1 MTPEPRHVLIAAS
14 ALAAACAS
22 SPTTRAPTPNDA
34 TEEVAADDTTQDAAT
49 TPSEAPGDAQTREVY
64 HRADVPGTTLTVT
77 WFMPEGETLEARG
90 TFAAP
95 VGERLTFDH
104 GLDCELRDT
113 SAPGWSHTRSFCP
126 TPDAMF
132 SPDGAFAALTTP
144 DGDPSDVVAVP
155 TGALR
160 AFADGDRSSAVPLPQ
175 LITEDTGGLIMKF
188 AWTGPTTLA
197 YEMACCGTNNVY
209 VYDVVDRARTH
220 LSSHG
225 SSEYRRDNRTRSFS
239 PNRRWFVI
247 NAASWSGDTLHVYE
261 GEDVDALMRGEEV
274 TPHEV
279 IRKGT
284 YLGPLV
290 EWVGEDA
297 FVVHVWSDAKTSE
310 QVTVTL
316 SR

>member
-1 MTPEPRHVLIAAS
+1 MPPEPRHLLVAAV

-22 SPTTRAPTPNDA
+22 SPAAKAPAPDVT
-34 TEEVAADDTTQDAAT
+34 EVAADPPAADV
-49 TPSEAPGDAQTREVY
+49 TPSEDASEAAAPSREVY

-77 WFMPEGETLEARG
+77 WLVPEGETLEARG
-90 TFAAP
+90 TFDAP

-113 SAPGWSHTRSFCP
+113 SAPGWSRARSFCQ

-132 SPDGAFAALTTP
+132 SPDGAFAAMTTP

-160 AFADGDRSSAVPLPQ
+160 AFADGDLSGAVPLPQ
-175 LITEDTGGLIMKF
+175 LITEDTGGLITKF
-188 AWTGPTTLA
+188 AWTGPTTMA
-197 YEMACCGTNNVY
+197 YEMACCGTNNLY
-209 VYDVVDRARTH
+209 VYDVVDRVRAH
-220 LSSHG
+220 LSTHG
-225 SSEYRRDNRTRSFS
+225 HSEYRRDNKTRSFS

-247 NAASWSGDTLHVYE
+247 NAVDHGGATLLVYD

-274 TPHEV
+274 EPHRV
-279 IRKGT
+279 VRRGD

-290 EWVGEDA
+290 EWKGEDA
-297 FVVHVWSDAKTSE
+297 FVVLEWSDPETSKE
-310 QVTVTL
+310 VTVTL
-316 SR
+316 SP